1 MNFKKKKASYTMK
14 FFVLF
19 KASYHEVK
27 HYNMKIKTIKKSSL
41 IYWSN
46 VFCKLFKI
54 VDRSKIK
61 DKETVFYA
69 NHFKLAICKH

>member
-1 MNFKKKKASYTMK
+1 MK
-14 FFVLF
+14 LFCFVLF
-19 KASYHEVK
+19 KASHHEVK

-61 DKETVFYA
+61 DKEFSMQIILNLQYA
-69 NHFKLAICKH
+69 NIDHFTSLTKR